1 MTKTILYTDGGCSGN
16 DQPDISKRQM
26 IAVVSD
32 SNGNILVET
41 QVHNGGSNNIA
52 ELLAVKEAL
61 VWATERGYEAIEIRT
76 DSRNNLAWVAGRIG
90 NKLNDRGAVLD
101 LYETI
106 NRLRERVQV
115 DLVWIP
121 RDSNLAGQYIEAKYG
136 L

>member
-1 MTKTILYTDGGCSGN
+1 MIKTILYTDGGCSGN
-16 DQPDISKRQM
+16 DQLDASKREM

-32 SNGNILVET
+32 SNGNVLVET
-41 QVHNGGSNNIA
+41 QVHGGSNNIA
-52 ELLAVKEAL
+52 ELLAVKGAL
-61 VWATERGYEAIEIRT
+61 VWATGHSYEAIEIRT

-90 NKLNDRGAVLD
+90 NKLNDRGVVMD
-101 LYETI
+101 LYNRI

-121 RDSNLAGQYIEAKYG
+121 RDVNLAGQYIEARYG

>member
-16 DQPDISKRQM
+16 DQPDASKREM

-32 SNGNILVET
+32 SNGNVLVET

-61 VWATERGYEAIEIRT
+61 LWATEHGYGAIEIRT

-90 NKLNDRGAVLD
+90 NRLNDRGAVLD

-121 RDSNLAGQYIEAKYG
+121 RDVNLAGQYIEATYG